1 LNNQIQGKAKIGTMG
16 IEALHPNPNI
26 KLTEV
31 KIIDE
36 NEKEVLGPTKN
47 QAGEIGEL
55 VVKTPLLMQGYYK
68 DPKETQNSFTKDG
81 WFKTGD
87 YVFKDSEG
95 FYVFSARKKD
105 IIRKKGENISG
116 AELDRIIANCPHVLE
131 VATIGVPSSLGEE
144 DILVALVKDEKSTLT
159 EKDIRLWCENN
170 LASHKWPRYICF
182 VNELP
187 HTPTQ
192 RVAKYKLK
200 TNSKI
205 LTAAKDFG

>member
-1 LNNQIQGKAKIGTMG
+1 MG
-16 IEALHPNPNI
+16 VEALHPNPSL

-36 NEKEVLGPTKN
+36 DENEVHPATKDSV
-47 QAGEIGEL
+47 GETGEL
-55 VVKTPLLMQGYYK
+55 VVKTPLLMQGYFK
-68 DPKETQNSFTKDG
+68 DPEQTKNSFTKDG

-87 YVFKDSEG
+87 FVFKDQEG
-95 FYVFSARKKD
+95 FYVFSSRKKD

-116 AELDRIIANCPHVLE
+116 AELDRVISACPDVLE
-131 VATIGVPSSLGEE
+131 AATIGVPSELGEE
-144 DILVALVKDEKSTLT
+144 EILVLIVKKDQSPLT
-159 EKDIRLWCENN
+159 EKDIRKWSENK
-170 LASHKWPRYICF
+170 LPQHKWPRYVCF

-200 TNSKI
+200 NNPKI
-205 LTAAKDFG
+205 LTHAKDFG